1 MRVLVTGGSGV
12 LGRSV
17 VQWLVE
23 AGHVPRVLSR
33 RGRAGTNDGE
43 WAIADLATSR
53 GLPEAL
59 AGVDVVIH
67 AASSPFR
74 QSRHVDVEGT
84 RRLLRHARE
93 AGVRHLIYPSIVG
106 INRIPFGY
114 YRDKLAAEDAIA
126 ASDVPWTIL
135 RATQFHELL
144 DFALRTLDR
153 LPVLLLP
160 AGFQFQPVD
169 SAEVAA
175 ALAAQVDAG
184 PAGRLPDFGGPEIL
198 SVEEITR
205 AWLAAEGR
213 RKPVLSLPLPGV
225 AARGFRQG
233 YNTNAAAKRGRTTW
247 AEWLRHR
254 DPKARWYR
262 LT

>member
-17 VQWLVE
+17 VRRLVE
-23 AGHVPRVLSR
+23 TGHVPRVMSR
-33 RGRAGTNDGE
+33 RGRIGTTDGE
-43 WAIADLATSR
+43 WAIADLATGR
-53 GLPEAL
+53 GLPETL

-74 QSRHVDVEGT
+74 QSRRVDVEGT
-84 RRLLRHARE
+84 RRLIRHARD
-93 AGVRHLIYPSIVG
+93 AGVRHVIYPSIVG
-106 INRIPFGY
+106 IDRIPLGY

-126 ASDVPWTIL
+126 TSDVPWSIV

-144 DFALRTLDR
+144 DFALRALNR

-160 AGFQFQPVD
+160 AGFQFQTVD

-184 PAGRLPDFGGPEIL
+184 PAGRLPELGGPEVL
-198 SVEEITR
+198 SVEEIAR

-213 RKPVLSLPLPGV
+213 RKPVLNLPLPG
-225 AARGFRQG
+225 AAASGFRHG
-233 YNTNAAAKRGRTTW
+233 FNTNPAATRGRTTW
-247 AEWLRHR
+247 AEWLQCR
-254 DPKARWYR
+254 DPGARWYR
-262 LT
+262 LA